1 MSLLG
6 LPRLTFVQTLDLL
19 GLGCEAKRCP
29 MCVPGRDCPA
39 GVISTQKEDQSHT
52 YFVMWPLHPAFLSA
66 EGMLLF
72 LNNFG
77 GRNQIS
83 LIYMDTHEYI
93 YIYTLSGVYLCSY
106 YVGIHS
112 SGSDLLFVYLVQFLT
127 CFVSYCNGAFPG
139 MD

>member
-19 GLGCEAKRCP
+19 GLGCEAKCP
-29 MCVPGRDCPA
+29 MCVPERDCPA

-52 YFVMWPLHPAFLSA
+52 YCVMWPLHPAFLSA

-93 YIYTLSGVYLCSY
+93 YIHFRGSI
-106 YVGIHS
+106 YVPIMLEFILQG
-112 SGSDLLFVYLVQFLT
+112 LT
-127 CFVSYCNGAFPG
+127 CCSCIWSNS
-139 MD
+139 